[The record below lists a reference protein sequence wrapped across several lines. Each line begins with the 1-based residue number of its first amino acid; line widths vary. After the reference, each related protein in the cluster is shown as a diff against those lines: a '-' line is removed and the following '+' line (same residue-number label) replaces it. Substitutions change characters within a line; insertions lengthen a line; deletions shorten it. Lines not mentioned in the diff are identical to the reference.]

1 MTLEENKRVVRRHF
15 EEIFNEQNLD
25 VIEEI
30 TALDYREHGV
40 APFQSPTSG
49 TKETPD
55 GPESLRA
62 TAKWLL
68 VAFPDLRFTIERMIA
83 EDDMVAV
90 RLVME
95 GTHQGAFQGIAPT
108 GKRIQGTRTDLF
120 RVQEGKISEH
130 WANRDDL
137 GMFLQLGVFQAPGQ
151 SRS

>member
-1 MTLEENKRVVRRHF
+1 
-15 EEIFNEQNLD
+15 
-25 VIEEI
+25 
-30 TALDYREHGV
+30 
-40 APFQSPTSG
+40 
-49 TKETPD
+49 
-55 GPESLRA
+55 
-62 TAKWLL
+62 
-68 VAFPDLRFTIERMIA
+68 MIA